1 MYSIWLF
8 RQFTSF
14 STNQLRLDFILCSR
28 LPIRHIWLS
37 YTYRAYLGHQTFLVI
52 LIYFCSVRCVALG
65 IICFLSTGCTWFSA
79 MQVLHIH
86 FSPPEACHCTTWP
99 APSGPRLLPGLFS
112 QVYKYFQWRGHLGI
126 DPAWWALWNQW
137 FRTSCLGPISCQSQS
152 LQVNPCLISQC
163 SNACLEYEGREDP
176 DSTWGWDQRYCA
188 RLDVLANGALVNI
201 LHLGTDCINHQSVCG
216 PECPQ
221 GNKRNSCSLWRMK
234 KTVSETTGKLERRWW
249 LYCGSSLILPT
260 MLEKQ
265 AWTLLNSAVNWSVNY
280 LIMLSMAVKTQ
291 FWHNKE
297 IVQ

>member
-1 MYSIWLF
+1 MCCSWYYMFPFYRMHMI
-8 RQFTSF
+8 F
-14 STNQLRLDFILCSR
+14 SNAGS
-28 LPIRHIWLS
+28 S
-37 YTYRAYLGHQTFLVI
+37 YTFQPSRSMPLYHMTSAEWAAAATGFI
-52 LIYFCSVRCVALG
+52 FPSV
-65 IICFLSTGCTWFSA
+65 
-79 MQVLHIH
+79 QVL
-86 FSPPEACHCTTWP
+86 SVQ
-99 APSGPRLLPGLFS
+99 R
-112 QVYKYFQWRGHLGI
+112 YLGI

-176 DSTWGWDQRYCA
+176 DSTWGWDQRSCA

-221 GNKRNSCSLWRMK
+221 GNKRNSCSLWWMK
-234 KTVSETTGKLERRWW
+234 KTVSETTGRLERRWW